1 MSTDDFININDEL
14 TNIISMGGDVVL
26 ILMVMGLFSFVLF
39 VFKII
44 QFSWMGVWNDDACHD
59 NVRHPMYDALQH
71 AKQGDATDQ
80 QIESMAL
87 SGINTLNNGM
97 GTLSLIASLSTLLGL
112 LGTVLGMIDAF
123 QSLAMTTGAIEP
135 AILAGGIWKALSTT
149 AAGLIV
155 ALLALIL
162 HHILNTIINIKTR
175 RYDFILNQYLAK

>member
-1 MSTDDFININDEL
+1 MFNDDFIHIHEEL
-14 TNIISMGGDVVL
+14 TNILTMGGDVVL
-26 ILMVMGLFSFVLF
+26 ILMVMGLFSFILF

-44 QFSWMGVWNDDACHD
+44 QFSWMGVWHDDACHD
-59 NVRHPMYDALQH
+59 NVRHPLYDALQH
-71 AKQGDATDQ
+71 AKQGNATEQ

-87 SGINTLNNGM
+87 SGVNMLNNGM

-112 LGTVLGMIDAF
+112 LGTVLGMIDSF
-123 QSLAMTTGAIEP
+123 QSLAMTEGAIEP

-175 RYDFILNQYLAK
+175 KYDFILNQYLAK

>member
-1 MSTDDFININDEL
+1 MLSDDFINIHDEL
-14 TNIISMGGDVVL
+14 TNILAMGGDVVL
-26 ILMVMGLFSFVLF
+26 ILVVMGLFSLTLF
-39 VFKII
+39 TFKII
-44 QFSWMGVWNDDACHD
+44 QFSWMGVWKDDACHD
-59 NVRHPMYDALQH
+59 NVRHPMYNALHH
-71 AKQGDATDQ
+71 AKQGDATHQ

-87 SGINTLNNGM
+87 SGINMLNNGM

-112 LGTVLGMIDAF
+112 LGTVLGMIDSF
-123 QSLAMTTGAIEP
+123 QSLATTEGAIEP

-175 RYDFILNQYLAK
+175 KYDFILNQYLAK